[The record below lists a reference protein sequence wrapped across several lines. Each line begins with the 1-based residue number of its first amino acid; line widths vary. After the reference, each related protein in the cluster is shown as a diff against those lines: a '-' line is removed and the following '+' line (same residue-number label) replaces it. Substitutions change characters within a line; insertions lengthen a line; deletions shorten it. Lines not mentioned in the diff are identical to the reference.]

1 MMSAEL
7 RIAKPAQWA
16 MTERASRR
24 HRTALG
30 RRSAQGRL
38 WALVLAAII
47 APQALAD
54 TAFPGQP
61 PNRELLEIQS
71 RVDALFKAGK
81 YDRAMVI
88 YRKELAPLGDK
99 YAQYMIGYMHLAGK
113 GVDQDLATAAAWYRL
128 AAERGQKTFVTE
140 NRKLVSLLEP
150 EQLESADRIFRE
162 LRSEYGDAALIM
174 RLVAA
179 DLATLDDAAGGAE
192 TFPVAGLDRRTRSI
206 DEAYAEQLERRI
218 RERLEY
224 LDDVLA
230 RDEYA
235 NAGDR
240 ERLEVLER
248 RAARVIR
255 DTRRNR

>member
-1 MMSAEL
+1 MRSSVRRLPINKLVLSAVALLCVSGPVVAAEL
-7 RIAKPAQWA
+7 PTSFPGISVDSRTLRVQQKVEELYERGEY
-16 MTERASRR
+16 ERAM
-24 HRTALG
+24 
-30 RRSAQGRL
+30 
-38 WALVLAAII
+38 
-47 APQALAD
+47 
-54 TAFPGQP
+54 F
-61 PNRELLEIQS
+61 
-71 RVDALFKAGK
+71 
-81 YDRAMVI
+81 I
-88 YRKELAPLGDK
+88 YQNELAPIGDK